1 MKRECKK
8 ERSMYLRVIVGMS
21 RTYVVCWAR
30 DKKIHGSVG
39 IHLKLQKYSQNHVE
53 MHCLAH

>member
-1 MKRECKK
+1 
-8 ERSMYLRVIVGMS
+8 MYLRVIVGMS
-21 RTYVVCWAR
+21 RTYVVCWAG